1 MTTLALD
8 QVPAGHKLAFVLE
21 QVQGLVEEGALSPE
35 AAHRIALKAQ
45 QTKTAGPMALLRRA
59 KIRGVGKPDP
69 PSAGKPQTRPAADM
83 LKAIG
88 VFSGV
93 SAAAL
98 AGEHAYNKIQQRG
111 RFNRMMEANPDMQ
124 GLDPQRVEMAYD
136 TLQDFAPN
144 MTRDPF
150 AAGSAVKKMVEYEA
164 VDPDTVSAYKNLERD
179 QRPNLVSGMLRT
191 VGSVAGAGAGL

>member
-35 AAHRIALKAQ
+35 AAHRIAFKAQ
-45 QTKTAGPMALLRRA
+45 QTKTAGP
-59 KIRGVGKPDP
+59 IRWMKNLKPGTGKP
-69 PSAGKPQTRPAADM
+69 SASPVTKEDKSGVKNI
-83 LKAIG
+83 LKTVG
-88 VFSGV
+88 VLSGV

-111 RFNRMMEANPDMQ
+111 RFNRMLAANPDMQ